1 MHRTWR
7 AATAVAVLLATG
19 ALTATP
25 SASAAPA
32 WLAQPDLSAT
42 GEPASTPAVAMN
54 GAGDAIVSWQRAVAG
69 PVHVSLRPAGGAFS
83 APLELG
89 GSGFDVFGVP
99 QSAIDD
105 DGDAVVVWQGHEG
118 LDPDV
123 LLRVATRPAG
133 GSFGPPL
140 TLSAQDGASLVHP
153 QVATNAAGDTVVAWT
168 RAAGQSIVVQAVV
181 RPAGG
186 TFSEPAELSEPASLI
201 TPPRVAIDAA
211 GRATVVWAQ
220 ITAET
225 HTVQAATRPA
235 GGPFAATVDLTAA
248 AQVGSFPGPGAVGGV
263 DVATNAAGDAVAVWT
278 RQDDAGNGIV
288 QAASRPA
295 GAAAFAPYADVSVA
309 GRNADS
315 PQVAVDG
322 AGNAVA
328 VWMRNDGTSFVAQA
342 ASRPAGGS
350 FGAPVD
356 LSLAGGEGWAPQVAL
371 NPAGD
376 AVVAWRRSNGTNT
389 IVQAAVRR
397 AGAAAFA
404 PTTDLSPAGRDATDP
419 QIGVDAHGDALVA
432 WRRSNG
438 TNTIVQAAGYDG
450 SGPQLRG
457 LSVASAVTVA
467 TAATYALSPLDVWSP
482 VTSTVW
488 SFDDGHTAT
497 GASVSHAFATAGT
510 HGVTV
515 TATDALGNTTSATR
529 AVQVTSPASPPPS
542 GPGTETPS
550 PSPSPPPPPAATPPP
565 PPPPPPTCANCGL
578 GLARL
583 GSSIDYAASITRR
596 HTTITNLVIRPAH
609 AGTSVRL
616 ACTGRGCPFT
626 SRTRTVV
633 RETRRLS
640 LSKLLRSAKLR
651 RGAELQIRVTK
662 PATIGT
668 MATLVVRDRKQP
680 RRISRCLFPG
690 AAKPA
695 ACPR

>member
-1 MHRTWR
+1 M
-7 AATAVAVLLATG
+7 
-19 ALTATP
+19 
-25 SASAAPA
+25 
-32 WLAQPDLSAT
+32 
-42 GEPASTPAVAMN
+42 
-54 GAGDAIVSWQRAVAG
+54 
-69 PVHVSLRPAGGAFS
+69 
-83 APLELG
+83 
-89 GSGFDVFGVP
+89 
-99 QSAIDD
+99 
-105 DGDAVVVWQGHEG
+105 
-118 LDPDV
+118 
-123 LLRVATRPAG
+123 
-133 GSFGPPL
+133 
-140 TLSAQDGASLVHP
+140 
-153 QVATNAAGDTVVAWT
+153 
-168 RAAGQSIVVQAVV
+168 
-181 RPAGG
+181 
-186 TFSEPAELSEPASLI
+186 
-201 TPPRVAIDAA
+201 
-211 GRATVVWAQ
+211 
-220 ITAET
+220 
-225 HTVQAATRPA
+225 
-235 GGPFAATVDLTAA
+235 
-248 AQVGSFPGPGAVGGV
+248 
-263 DVATNAAGDAVAVWT
+263 
-278 RQDDAGNGIV
+278 
-288 QAASRPA
+288 
-295 GAAAFAPYADVSVA
+295 SVA

-376 AVVAWRRSNGTNT
+376 AVVAWQRSNGTNT

-482 VTSTVW
+482 VTSTMW
-488 SFDDGHTAT
+488 SFDDGHDRDGRQRLARVRDR
-497 GASVSHAFATAGT
+497 GHARGDGDRDGRARQRHERDPGRAGHVAGLATAE
-510 HGVTV
+510 
-515 TATDALGNTTSATR
+515 R
-529 AVQVTSPASPPPS
+529 AGDRNAVAVAVAAA
-542 GPGTETPS
+542 
-550 PSPSPPPPPAATPPP
+550 AATPPPP

-583 GSSIDYAASITRR
+583 GSSIDYAASVTRR

-651 RGAELQIRVTK
+651 RGAQTAD
-662 PATIGT
+662 P
-668 MATLVVRDRKQP
+668 RDEARHD
-680 RRISRCLFPG
+680 RHDGDAWWSAIASSR
-690 AAKPA
+690 AASPA
-695 ACPR
+695 ACSRVPRSPPRARDSGGYW